1 MTNEEEVR
9 SYWEHVKCSP
19 YFGGRYSANV
29 SIYVQD
35 RRYRGKLRALAYWCG
50 SGDTKEAANS
60 EAWSAALAYTNE
72 HKEKVRQLEAA
83 IAWVNS
89 EIWADSLCDS
99 PSDADEP
106 KYILARL
113 QEIRETLLKGV
124 RRTT

>member
-9 SYWEHVKCSP
+9 SYWEFAYEPPSQPQTSLVMWLS
-19 YFGGRYSANV
+19 GRHEIQA
-29 SIYVQD
+29 
-35 RRYRGKLRALAYWCG
+35 KTRASLW
-50 SGDTKEAANS
+50 E
-60 EAWSAALAYTNE
+60 AALAYTNE
-72 HKEKVRQLEAA
+72 HKEKVRQVDAA